1 MNIKERKNF
10 TLYTSKK
17 YYKALDY
24 LGKSEK
30 KSKAQ
35 IINELIKKYLDEHKE
50 KLEKRKIQYE

>member
-17 YYKALDY
+17 FYKALDF
-24 LGKSEK
+24 LSKSEK

-35 IINELIKKYLDEHKE
+35 IINELIKGYLDKNRE
-50 KLEKRKIQYE
+50 KLDRKKIQYE